1 MALTWFDWTVIAV
14 VGFSALLGLWHGFIR
29 EVLALLGWV
38 AAAVCAVLFG
48 ADVAG
53 WLPSWVPGPG
63 LKLIVAVIVVFLG
76 VRIAIGIAAMML
88 MRLARA
94 AGIGMGDRLI
104 GGLFGVARGIVV
116 LVIAVLVA
124 GLTPLPQDP
133 GWRQATFA
141 RPLVTL
147 ALAAKPYLPAEL
159 AERVRLDERAAER
172 SGSPVANSGEKP

>member
-1 MALTWFDWTVIAV
+1 MLTWFDWTVIAV

-29 EVLALLGWV
+29 EVLALLGWI

-48 ADVAG
+48 AEVAT
-53 WLPSWVPGPG
+53 WLPGWVPGPG
-63 LKLIVAVIVVFLG
+63 LKLIVAVIAVFLG
-76 VRIAIGIAAMML
+76 VRIGIGIGAML
-88 MRLARA
+88 ITRAARA
-94 AGIGMGDRLI
+94 AGVGFGDRLI
-104 GGLFGVARGIVV
+104 GGLFGFARGIVV

-147 ALAAKPYLPAEL
+147 ALAARPYLPTEL
-159 AERVRLDERAAER
+159 ADRVRLDERAAER
-172 SGSPVANSGEKP
+172 S

>member
-1 MALTWFDWTVIAV
+1 MILTWFDWTVIAV

-29 EVLALLGWV
+29 EVLALLGWI

-53 WLPSWVPGPG
+53 LLPAGLPGPG
-63 LKLIVAVIVVFLG
+63 LKLIVAVVLVFLG
-76 VRIAIGIAAMML
+76 VRIAIGIGAML
-88 MRLARA
+88 LTRLARA
-94 AGIGMGDRLI
+94 AGIGLGDRLI
-104 GGLFGVARGIVV
+104 GGLFGVARGVVV

-133 GWRQATFA
+133 GWRHATFA

-147 ALAAKPYLPAEL
+147 ALVAKPYLPPEL
-159 AERVRLDERAAER
+159 AERVRLGESAGER
-172 SGSPVANSGEKP
+172 S